1 VKKAKRVPWYDGPWV
16 KIVGLLSAILGIV
29 GFVTTRPADGVEAR
43 QADAK
48 TPLESPQSSSESPGE
63 VPAEA
68 IPAPPKPAPAPPE
81 PPPAPLSPFS
91 TGAWTVRL
99 GVYGKNESVMNCT
112 ISDGGRFT
120 CPDACGRGKPSSG
133 TLSLDEAG
141 KKLTQTYTQNCGGGG
156 RQVLLYDVEQA
167 DRSSIALK
175 RDRDWQNWS
184 LVE

>member
-16 KIVGLLSAILGIV
+16 KIIGLLSAILGIV

-48 TPLESPQSSSESPGE
+48 NQLESPQSSSEAPAD
-63 VPAEA
+63 VPAES
-68 IPAPPKPAPAPPE
+68 IPAPPAPAPP
-81 PPPAPLSPFS
+81 PAPAEPTPLLPFA
-91 TGAWTVRL
+91 TGEWTVRL
-99 GVYGKNESVMNCT
+99 GVYGKNESTMKCT
-112 ISDGGRFT
+112 ISEGGRFA

-133 TLSLDEAG
+133 TLKLDEAE
-141 KKLTQTYTQNCGGGG
+141 KKLTQTYTQNCGGGSH
-156 RQVLLYDVEQA
+156 QSLLYDVKQV
-167 DRSSIALK
+167 DRSSIVLE